1 MTSPTKTLVDT
12 AVGGC
17 LMRRTYEATYD
28 LLAKMNANSYQ
39 WWTECNAPRRATRVH
54 EANAYF
60 DLIAKVDALPKQLKT
75 MSAKAIYAP
84 VV

>member
-12 AVGGC
+12 AVGGF